1 MTNQC
6 HGNGFRAI
14 RRRTRSA
21 RPNVQAQAL
30 DVPQRATCQTGS
42 AVSGDVVAF
51 LRQNMSSWRLVDD
64 MEVLTGFNPTTQSE
78 FWALSLDTPPS
89 PLPIRVLSCAAPPPH
104 HVRSGNFLYHHHC
117 IPSPRLSPL
126 DVMMGTATTP
136 KPAAAVQDR
145 CHVVHA
151 LGGGTAAGGHR
162 RASLPAPFY
171 LSTALGPAA
180 RGCSL
185 VFCPFR
191 ASGPGCSS
199 EIQPA
204 LAHPSVL
211 SCG

>member
-6 HGNGFRAI
+6 YGNGFRAI

-21 RPNVQAQAL
+21 SPNVQAQAL

-78 FWALSLDTPPS
+78 FWALSLDTPPFPS
-89 PLPIRVLSCAAPPPH
+89 SQAESSAAPPRRRITSAA
-104 HVRSGNFLYHHHC
+104 VISCTTTTASQARGYRRSMSL
-117 IPSPRLSPL
+117 R
-126 DVMMGTATTP
+126 MGTATTP

-151 LGGGTAAGGHR
+151 LGGGTAAGGQQ
-162 RASLPAPFY
+162 
-171 LSTALGPAA
+171 
-180 RGCSL
+180 GC
-185 VFCPFR
+185 
-191 ASGPGCSS
+191 
-199 EIQPA
+199 
-204 LAHPSVL
+204 
-211 SCG
+211 